1 MAPSDADPT
10 ARARGDDTRAAAT
23 RIAGLPA
30 HPKESA
36 TPAKTK
42 HQNIHVAPA
51 VLDAARKGEEAL
63 LRDLRTSLAG
73 LTQAEAEER
82 ARAVGLN
89 EIAQALSSGAHELM
103 VQ

>member
-10 ARARGDDTRAAAT
+10 ARTGVDDTRTAAT

-30 HPKESA
+30 HPKDSA

-51 VLDAARKGEEAL
+51 VLDAARKGDEAL
-63 LRDLRTSLAG
+63 LCDLRTCASSPTELKNTCAKLCAAVSRERSLSTPSYQS
-73 LTQAEAEER
+73 L
-82 ARAVGLN
+82 
-89 EIAQALSSGAHELM
+89 
-103 VQ
+103 